1 MRPYLNLDLELRM
14 CLSLM
19 EPVMLNRRSPRSLV
33 NPQLSRALLG
43 LMSAAL
49 PAALLAQP
57 APAPPTA
64 APAATP
70 SARGTYASEVVTLDA
85 LSIEAE
91 AEHDHFIQG
100 PFLPDVQGTKI
111 NVGKKTTMLDFDS
124 LPDIANSNYRQAL
137 ALTPGLYV
145 SEESSPLL
153 SIGYRGLPPGRV
165 QYTQVLADGIPIH
178 ADQFGYPE
186 AYYVPP
192 LDTVDRLEFV
202 RGGAALMYGPQPG
215 GALNYVTHRPRTDR
229 PLSGDTENTFGD
241 DSTWN
246 SFTYLDGTTGRLGYY
261 GYFNHRETDG
271 FRSANSD
278 IDLDAGSVKL
288 ALDATGP
295 SRFFLSLASYRENHG
310 EPGGL
315 SAAAFAADSHAATR
329 LFDRFEL
336 ERDAAT
342 LTWERDLEN
351 GQFAARFWAVD
362 YTRFSQRQRG
372 GGFGTLPTGATAGT
386 TDIEEQKF
394 HNFGTD
400 LRLRQDWGG
409 ENRHVFTV
417 GAQAY
422 FAESPRIDSRGAA
435 PDASAGTVQRDT
447 DRRTTY
453 LPVFAE
459 NLFRFGKLS
468 VTPGLRVENIR
479 QRVKENVNLAKTA
492 ASQPLGRGDE
502 TETVPLLGL
511 GLAYDVEPKTQLY
524 ANFSE
529 SYRPVIFTQAVPTN
543 TGVTVANDLQESK
556 ALQYELG
563 ARSEAVRGLVLDA
576 SYFVLDFDNQI
587 GTTGGVIS
595 NTGRTLHHGLEAAV
609 SYDVFTL
616 LDADTGHKLEVYA
629 NALILDAEYISG
641 PNDGRVPQY
650 APDHLVRS
658 GLIYSAPRGAA
669 KVALLGTFVDEAF
682 ANDTNTAQF
691 RVPAHMVWDLTAEA
705 RVPRTPFT
713 ALAGVSNLLDESYF
727 SRVTNAGIDPGAP
740 RTFYVGLRAE
750 F

>member
-1 MRPYLNLDLELRM
+1 MFNP
-14 CLSLM
+14 SI
-19 EPVMLNRRSPRSLV
+19 RRSGV
-33 NPQLSRALLG
+33 HPQLTRALLG
-43 LMSAAL
+43 LMSATAL
-49 PAALLAQP
+49 PATALLAQAQP
-57 APAPPTA
+57 APTPATTEA
-64 APAATP
+64 AAA
-70 SARGTYASEVVTLDA
+70 EVVTLET
-85 LSIEAE
+85 LLVEAE
-91 AEHDHFIQG
+91 AEHDHVVQG

-111 NVGKKTTMLDFDS
+111 NVGKKTTMLDFDA

-145 SEESSPLL
+145 SEETSPLL

-229 PLSGDTENTFGD
+229 QLSGATENTFGE

-246 SFTYLDGTTGRLGYY
+246 SFTYLDGTTGRVGYY

-278 IDLDAGSVKL
+278 IHLDAGSVKL

-295 SRFFLSLASYRENHG
+295 NRFFLSLESYREEHG

-315 SAAAFAADSHAATR
+315 SIADFAAGTQEATR

-342 LTWERDLEN
+342 LAWERDLQN

-362 YTRFSQRQRG
+362 YTRFSHRQRG
-372 GGFGTLPTGATAGT
+372 GDFGTLPTGATAST
-386 TDIEEQKF
+386 NTIEDQRF
-394 HNFGTD
+394 HNYGTD
-400 LRLRQDWGG
+400 LRLRQDWGS
-409 ENRHVFTV
+409 ENRHAFTV
-417 GAQAY
+417 GTQAY
-422 FAESPRIDSRGAA
+422 YAGSPRVDSRGSA
-435 PDASAGTVQRDT
+435 PGATSGTVRLDSE
-447 DRRTTY
+447 RRTTY
-453 LPVFAE
+453 FPVFAE

-468 VTPGLRVENIR
+468 VTPGLRMENIR
-479 QRVKENVNLAKTA
+479 QRVKDNVNVDKTA
-492 ASQPLGRGDE
+492 AGQPLGSADE
-502 TETVPLLGL
+502 TENVPLLGL
-511 GLAYDVEPKTQLY
+511 GLAYEMAPKTQLY

-529 SYRPVIFTQAVPTN
+529 SYRPVIFTQAVPTGAN
-543 TGVTVANDLQESK
+543 VVVPNDLQESK

-563 ARSEAVRGLVLDA
+563 ARSEAVRGLVVDA
-576 SYFVLDFDNQI
+576 SYFVLDYDNQI
-587 GTTGGVIS
+587 GTTGGVTS
-595 NTGRTLHHGLEAAV
+595 NFGRALHHGLEAAV
-609 SYDVFTL
+609 SYDLLTL
-616 LDADTGHKLEVYA
+616 TDTDHKLEAYA
-629 NALILDAEYISG
+629 NAMILDAEYLSG
-641 PNDGRVPQY
+641 PNAGRVPQY
-650 APDHLVRS
+650 APDYLVRS
-658 GLIYSAPRGAA
+658 GLIYSAPKDSA
-669 KVALLGTFVDEAF
+669 KIAFLGTFVDEAF

-691 RVPAHMVWDLTAEA
+691 RVPAYMVWDLTAEA
-705 RVPRTPFT
+705 RIPRTPFT
-713 ALAGVSNLLDESYF
+713 ALAGVSNVFDESYF
-727 SRVTNAGIDPGAP
+727 SRVTGAGIDPGAP